1 MFHPWFYY
9 LSMICICAAFPKKRQ
24 KGLLIDRVM
33 QQKLQAYIS
42 QKIGYKPFLFNTE
55 KGFYVFF
62 EAKDR
67 TQDLEASIAYYLDQ
81 NAASH
86 QLIAAHTHPSF
97 FVEELIQVLNNPDA
111 SCFAWKNFI
120 SSFLIQLDPFK
131 GSVRAIHSLF
141 KEFVEVV
148 KKRGNTTQLEYLK
161 RKMNSLRARVNVAE
175 LLQY

>member
-1 MFHPWFYY
+1 
-9 LSMICICAAFPKKRQ
+9 MICICAAFPKKRQ
-24 KGLLIDRVM
+24 KGLLIDRMM
-33 QQKLQAYIS
+33 QQKLQVYIS

-55 KGFYVFF
+55 KGFYIFY

-67 TQDLEASIAYYLDQ
+67 TQDLDASIAYFLDL

-86 QLIAAHTHPSF
+86 QLIASHTNPSF

-120 SSFLIQLDPFK
+120 SSFLFQLDPFK

-148 KKRGNTTQLEYLK
+148 KKRGNTKQLDYLK
-161 RKMNSLRARVNVAE
+161 LKMNSLRARVNVTE
-175 LLQY
+175 LLRH

>member
-1 MFHPWFYY
+1 
-9 LSMICICAAFPKKRQ
+9 MICICAALPKKRQ

-33 QQKLQAYIS
+33 QQKLQVYIS

-148 KKRGNTTQLEYLK
+148 KKRGNTRQLEYLK

-175 LLQY
+175 LLQH